1 MHNYKQDII
10 LKSNGKTLINY
21 CYTTDVI
28 IALLMILINGNNGET
43 YNVAGNKTKM
53 NIYDSAKWLI
63 EEYKTNKKVI
73 IDIDNHNDFA
83 PENQM
88 LLSNHK
94 LKSIGWQPKHNIKY
108 GYKNLIKFLI
118 EENNKKDC

>member
-1 MHNYKQDII
+1 
-10 LKSNGKTLINY
+10 
-21 CYTTDVI
+21 
-28 IALLMILINGNNGET
+28 MILINGNNGET

-73 IDIDNHNDFA
+73 IDIDSHNDFA